1 MIHPVTEH
9 FEFYANGGFF
19 WEHISND
26 EFQYLNTTIE
36 DLYEGSS
43 IGAQFQ
49 IGLFINLPDH
59 LDWGESRLGIIVG
72 AQVSG
77 EYDSLLNT
85 QDLGDIY
92 TTSVVYSYR
101 FN

>member
-1 MIHPVTEH
+1 M
-9 FEFYANGGFF
+9 
-19 WEHISND
+19 
-26 EFQYLNTTIE
+26 
-36 DLYEGSS
+36 YEGSS